1 MYREI
6 LESINGV
13 GIFPVLSLLI
23 FVAVFSAVLFSTSRI
38 SRARLEQFAQ
48 MPLDPAPDGARPS
61 KGDGQ

>member
-13 GIFPVLSLLI
+13 GIFPVLSLVI
-23 FVAVFSAVLFSTSRI
+23 FVGVFSMVLFATSRLTK
-38 SRARLEQFAQ
+38 SRLAEFAR
-48 MPLDPAPDGARPS
+48 MPLDQGFE